1 MEKIIDTYRN
11 HSRFRA
17 IKTSVTRNRKYNLPH
32 ATTQNINEII
42 NAINSGKATS
52 PDGIPVESIKLSV
65 NAIDSHVANTTN
77 KYKDLNSYSKNAKIA
92 KVRPIFKEDERTKN
106 LNVFSK
112 IFEKFTHYS
121 LISFVFF
128 FSEFISA
135 YRKTCSTNMY

>member
-1 MEKIIDTYRN
+1 M
-11 HSRFRA
+11 
-17 IKTSVTRNRKYNLPH
+17 
-32 ATTQNINEII
+32 
-42 NAINSGKATS
+42 
-52 PDGIPVESIKLSV
+52 ESIKLSV
-65 NAIDSHVANTTN
+65 NAIDSHVAITTN

-121 LISFVFF
+121 LIPFVFF

-135 YRKTCSTNMY
+135 YQKLVAQTCINKNNRNLKEIFRSNEVCQSSHYGYLYNVLLYCS